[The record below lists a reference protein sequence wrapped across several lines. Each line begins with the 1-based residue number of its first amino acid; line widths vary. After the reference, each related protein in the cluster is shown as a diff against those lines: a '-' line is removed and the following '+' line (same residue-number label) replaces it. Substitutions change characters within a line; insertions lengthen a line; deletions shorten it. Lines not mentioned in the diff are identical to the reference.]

1 MGTACAIRGQC
12 LTNLGSIHSSMSFEL
27 NVVSNTPLTP
37 LTDIDEVAILFLN
50 QIGYFPKGYDPKTDV
65 TDIRDSVPYRLMVN
79 YFLER
84 MDKAWVVEDL
94 ATALGTTKATVYRH
108 INKLKGFDILEE
120 MSVEDAEG
128 VPRKGYRIRY
138 GNLSKAWNFTEA
150 HVQVAMENYRKTV
163 DHLQELAS
171 KKGEKHAKKR

>member
-1 MGTACAIRGQC
+1 
-12 LTNLGSIHSSMSFEL
+12 MSFEL

-37 LTDIDEVAILFLN
+37 LSDIDEVAILFLN
-50 QIGYFPKGYDPKTDV
+50 HIGYFPKGYDPKTDV
-65 TDIRDSVPYRLMVN
+65 TDIRDSVPYKLMVSF
-79 YFLER
+79 FLDR

-108 INKLKGFDILEE
+108 INKLKGFDLLEE
-120 MSVEDAEG
+120 MNAEDAEG
-128 VPRKGYRIRY
+128 NQRKGYRIRY

-171 KKGEKHAKKR
+171 KRGDKHAKKR

>member
-1 MGTACAIRGQC
+1 
-12 LTNLGSIHSSMSFEL
+12 MSFEL

-37 LTDIDEVAILFLN
+37 LNDIDEVAILFLN
-50 QIGYFPKGYDPKTDV
+50 QVGYFQKGYGPKTDV
-65 TDIRDSVPYRLMVN
+65 TDIRDSVPYRLMVDH
-79 YFLER
+79 FLAR

-94 ATALGTTKATVYRH
+94 ATSLGTTKATVYRH

-120 MSVEDAEG
+120 MNVEQPDG
-128 VPRKGYRIRY
+128 SRKKGYRIRY

-171 KKGEKHAKKR
+171 KRGEKHGKKR

>member
-1 MGTACAIRGQC
+1 
-12 LTNLGSIHSSMSFEL
+12 MSFEL

-37 LTDIDEVAILFLN
+37 LNDIDEVAMLFLN
-50 QIGYFPKGYDPKTDV
+50 QVGYFPKGYDHKTDV
-65 TDIRDSVPYRLMVN
+65 TDIRDSVPYRMFVE
-79 YFLER
+79 YFLAR
-84 MDKAWVVEDL
+84 PDKAWIVEDL

-120 MSVEDAEG
+120 MNAEDAEG
-128 VPRKGYRIRY
+128 SPRKGYRIRY

-163 DHLQELAS
+163 DHLQELS
-171 KKGEKHAKKR
+171 GKKGDKHAKKR

>member
-1 MGTACAIRGQC
+1 VISGQC
-12 LTNLGSIHSSMSFEL
+12 LTILGLIRIHMSFEL

-37 LTDIDEVAILFLN
+37 LSDIDEVAMLFLN

-65 TDIRDSVPYRLMVN
+65 TDIRDSVPYRLFVEF
-79 YFLER
+79 FLAR
-84 MDKAWVVEDL
+84 PDKAWIVEDL
-94 ATALGTTKATVYRH
+94 ATALATTKATVYRH
-108 INKLKGFDILEE
+108 INKLKGFDVLEE
-120 MSVEDAEG
+120 MNVEDADG
-128 VPRKGYRIRY
+128 NPRKGYRIRY

-163 DHLQELAS
+163 DHLQELAA

>member
-1 MGTACAIRGQC
+1 
-12 LTNLGSIHSSMSFEL
+12 MSFEL

-37 LTDIDEVAILFLN
+37 LSDIDEVAILFLN
-50 QIGYFPKGYDPKTDV
+50 QVGYFQKGYGPKTDA
-65 TDIRDSVPYRLMVN
+65 TDIRDSVPYRLMVGH
-79 YFLER
+79 FLAR

-94 ATALGTTKATVYRH
+94 ATSMGTTKATVYRH

-120 MSVEDAEG
+120 MNVDQPDGS
-128 VPRKGYRIRY
+128 RKKGYRVRY
-138 GNLSKAWNFTEA
+138 GDLSKAWNFTEA

-171 KKGEKHAKKR
+171 KKGEKHGKKR

>member
-1 MGTACAIRGQC
+1 
-12 LTNLGSIHSSMSFEL
+12 MSFEL

-37 LTDIDEVAILFLN
+37 LSDVDEVAMLFLN

-65 TDIRDSVPYRLMVN
+65 TDIRDSVPYRLFIEFFMA
-79 YFLER
+79 R
-84 MDKAWVVEDL
+84 TDKAWIVEDL

-108 INKLKGFDILEE
+108 INKMKGFDLLEE
-120 MSVEDAEG
+120 MNAEDADG
-128 VPRKGYRIRY
+128 RPRKGYRIRY

-163 DHLQELAS
+163 DHLQELSS
-171 KKGEKHAKKR
+171 KKSEKHAKKR

>member
-1 MGTACAIRGQC
+1 
-12 LTNLGSIHSSMSFEL
+12 MSFEL

-37 LTDIDEVAILFLN
+37 LNDIDEVAILFLN
-50 QIGYFPKGYDPKTDV
+50 QVGYFQKGYGPKTDV
-65 TDIRDSVPYRLMVN
+65 TDIRDSVPYKLMVDH
-79 YFLER
+79 FLAR

-94 ATALGTTKATVYRH
+94 ATSLGTTKATVYRH

-120 MSVEDAEG
+120 MNVEQSDG
-128 VPRKGYRIRY
+128 SRKKGYRIRY

-171 KKGEKHAKKR
+171 KRGEKHGKKR

>member
-1 MGTACAIRGQC
+1 
-12 LTNLGSIHSSMSFEL
+12 MSFEL

-37 LTDIDEVAILFLN
+37 LNDIDEVAILFLN
-50 QIGYFPKGYDPKTDV
+50 HIGYFTKGYDPKTDV
-65 TDIRDSVPYRLMVN
+65 TDIRDSVPYKLMVN

-108 INKLKGFDILEE
+108 INKLKAFDLLEE
-120 MSVEDAEG
+120 MNAEDSEG
-128 VPRKGYRIRY
+128 NPRKGYRIRY

-150 HVQVAMENYRKTV
+150 HVTVAMENYRKTV
-163 DHLQELAS
+163 DHIQELAS

>member
-1 MGTACAIRGQC
+1 
-12 LTNLGSIHSSMSFEL
+12 MSFEL

-37 LTDIDEVAILFLN
+37 LNDIDEVAILFLN
-50 QIGYFPKGYDPKTDV
+50 HIGYFTKGYDPKTDV
-65 TDIRDSVPYRLMVN
+65 TDIRDSVPYKLMVN
-79 YFLER
+79 FFLER
-84 MDKAWVVEDL
+84 MEKAWVVEDL

-120 MSVEDAEG
+120 MNTEDAEG
-128 VPRKGYRIRY
+128 SSRKGYRIRY

-171 KKGEKHAKKR
+171 KRGEKHAKKR

>member
-1 MGTACAIRGQC
+1 
-12 LTNLGSIHSSMSFEL
+12 MSFEL

-37 LTDIDEVAILFLN
+37 LHDIDEVAMLFLN

-65 TDIRDSVPYRLMVN
+65 KDIRDSVPYRLMVEF
-79 YFLER
+79 FLSR
-84 MDKAWVVEDL
+84 TDRAWVVEDL
-94 ATALGTTKATVYRH
+94 ATALRTTKATVYRH
-108 INKLKGFDILEE
+108 INKLKGFDLLEE
-120 MSVEDAEG
+120 MTVEKDG
-128 VPRKGYRIRY
+128 VPKKGYRIRY

-163 DHLQELAS
+163 DHLQELAA

>member
-1 MGTACAIRGQC
+1 
-12 LTNLGSIHSSMSFEL
+12 MSFDL

-37 LTDIDEVAILFLN
+37 LNDIDEVAMLFLN

-65 TDIRDSVPYRLMVN
+65 TDIRDSVPFRLFVEF
-79 YFLER
+79 FLGR
-84 MDKAWVVEDL
+84 PDKAWVVEDL

-108 INKLKGFDILEE
+108 INKLKGFDLLEE
-120 MSVEDAEG
+120 MNAEDAEG
-128 VPRKGYRIRY
+128 NPRKGYRIRY

-150 HVQVAMENYRKTV
+150 HVQVAMENYRKTA

-171 KKGEKHAKKR
+171 KKGDRHAKKR